1 MAKGL
6 TRLFVAVSICIL
18 AAIFLPMTVMSRS
31 PESPNRPYSG
41 LARDKQGP
49 TPITY
54 TTYLPVVTSSD
65 KGIKGDTNFNYGVQA
80 DPRGNTNANIGH
92 IEVLGFEWVKLDM
105 PWKRVEPSP
114 GDYFWDMWDSVI
126 AAYNA
131 HGIRV
136 LLSISDAPDW
146 ARPLGDDKSVEGLP
160 EDPAKYAEFVAHVSD
175 RYRDKV
181 QALEIWNEQNLWYA
195 VGGQGRI
202 DVATYVQL
210 LQLSYQAVKSVNS
223 DMLVISGAM
232 MPAGDVGDWA
242 IDDIDYLSQMY
253 ANGAKGYFDAVG
265 AKPQGYN
272 CPALADWRTVEDP
285 TALFRGP
292 FDNRHHSWCFLGTME
307 GYRNVMVANGD
318 SNIKIVPTAFGWAVS
333 DNPAPGYEYAIDNTY
348 EEQAQWIVEAFQWA
362 KASGWVGPMF
372 LWNLDYGITAAGTGL
387 SYFSLL
393 TPEGPVPAY
402 AALANLPK

>member
-1 MAKGL
+1 
-6 TRLFVAVSICIL
+6 
-18 AAIFLPMTVMSRS
+18 
-31 PESPNRPYSG
+31 
-41 LARDKQGP
+41 
-49 TPITY
+49 
-54 TTYLPVVTSSD
+54 
-65 KGIKGDTNFNYGVQA
+65 
-80 DPRGNTNANIGH
+80 
-92 IEVLGFEWVKLDM
+92 VKLDM
-105 PWKRVEPSP
+105 HWKWVEPSP
-114 GDYFWDMWDSVI
+114 GDYFWDMWDIVI

-136 LLSISDAPDW
+136 MLSISDAPDW

-160 EDPAKYAEFVAHVSD
+160 EDPAKYAEFVARVSD

-181 QALEIWNEQNLWYA
+181 RALEIWNEQNLWYR

-232 MPAGDVGDWA
+232 MPAVDVGDWA

-253 ANGAKGYFDAVG
+253 ANGAKGYFDALG
-265 AKPQGYN
+265 ANPQGYN
-272 CPALADWRTVEDP
+272 CPALADWRTFEDP
-285 TALFRGP
+285 NALFRGP

-307 GYRNVMVANGD
+307 GYRSVMVTNGD
-318 SNIKIVPTAFGWAVS
+318 SNIKIVPTVFVWAVS
-333 DNPAPGYEYAIDNTY
+333 DNPAPGYAYAIDNTY
-348 EEQAQWIVEAFQWA
+348 EEQAQWIVEALQWA
-362 KASGWVGPMF
+362 KATGWVGPMF

-402 AALANLPK
+402 SALANLPK